1 MKDHLLSPDP
11 DLEASYQGE
20 TSVLKEQL
28 RCNRVSLGQCCAALS
43 ISEPGPIRE
52 HKATTRR
59 RQTLIPTQLSR
70 RRIGGPLLLAARS

>member
-28 RCNRVSLGQCCAALS
+28 VA
-43 ISEPGPIRE
+43 IV
-52 HKATTRR
+52 
-59 RQTLIPTQLSR
+59 
-70 RRIGGPLLLAARS
+70 